1 MKTIKSEFIGTDA
14 TGKDFFR
21 VIIVSESAP
30 DSFPTSGADVD
41 GVPDTAGIA
50 AGSVLLTPDGN
61 SVLYTDGWSEG
72 GGGGD
77 LVSITITPDL
87 NWDGRTLASYFPIT
101 YSEDNNE
108 FNVFLNTTDK
118 LTEGDEYIFTVTPG
132 ADWYVM
138 GDDLVAIGGKGEPQT
153 FTSEVVVDGGD
164 RLVVMSAAVCSAAD
178 FNEDPEAKLII
189 FSLTIVGN
197 AEA

>member
-1 MKTIKSEFIGTDA
+1 M
-14 TGKDFFR
+14 
-21 VIIVSESAP
+21 
-30 DSFPTSGADVD
+30 
-41 GVPDTAGIA
+41 
-50 AGSVLLTPDGN
+50 
-61 SVLYTDGWSEG
+61 
-72 GGGGD
+72 
-77 LVSITITPDL
+77 SITITPDL